1 MGIVKEIKLPT
12 GVLYIWHITESIE
25 VLSQD
30 LVLSDCSQVR
40 LAKKKYQQHQK
51 AFLAVRQVLRQ
62 LGINDH
68 ELSYDD
74 KGKPSLRSGLYI
86 SISHS
91 FDYALVA
98 ISQENVGIDIE
109 LKREKILRLKEKFCN
124 SVELADAP
132 LDHETQIDYL
142 TEVWSVKE
150 ALYKMC
156 NSRSLSFV
164 QDIAVQV
171 ANKQADIKQ
180 GDFTTSFTYQTCRL
194 EDYVLVVS
202 QVKRSE

>member
-12 GVLYIWHITESIE
+12 GVLYIWHITETLE

-30 LVLSDCSQVR
+30 LVLSDCSQTR
-40 LAKKKYQQHQK
+40 LAKKRYEQHQK
-51 AFLAVRQVLRQ
+51 AFLAVRQVLHQ
-62 LGINDH
+62 IGIADS

-74 KGKPSLRSGLYI
+74 KGKPSLHSGLYI

-98 ISQENVGIDIE
+98 ISQENIGIDIE
-109 LKREKILRLKEKFCN
+109 LKREKIIRLKEKFCN
-124 SVELADAP
+124 PIELDQAPTAIDA
-132 LDHETQIDYL
+132 QIDYL
-142 TEVWSVKE
+142 TEIWSVKE

-156 NSRSLSFV
+156 NSRSLSFA
-164 QDIAVQV
+164 QDMTVDTTE
-171 ANKQADIKQ
+171 KQAEIKQ
-180 GDFTTSFTYQTCRL
+180 GEFSVSLTYQSCRL

-202 QVKRSE
+202 QVKNEE